1 MIENIV
7 KKLIDKLIL
16 EIKKEDICQK
26 LEYELINPLLIH
38 YTNKVYPY
46 IIILIIFYFIN
57 LILIIIILVFI
68 IMFYKEK
75 NKILI

>member
-16 EIKKEDICQK
+16 EMKKEDISRK
-26 LEYELINPLLIH
+26 IEYELFNPLLIH
-38 YTNKVYPY
+38 YTNKIYPY
-46 IIILIIFYFIN
+46 VIILIIFYFIN

-68 IMFYKEK
+68 IMFYKK
-75 NKILI
+75 K

>member
-7 KKLIDKLIL
+7 KKLIDKFIL
-16 EIKKEDICQK
+16 EMKKEDICQK
-26 LEYELINPLLIH
+26 IECELFNPLLTH
-38 YTNKVYPY
+38 YTNKIYPY

-68 IMFYKEK
+68 IMFYQQK